1 LVLQLVGAPF
11 QSIRSGLF
19 VHSHSHSEPR
29 TIDEADHAI
38 VAASVAAIPPA
49 LPLMTLAR
57 RSTVSHSD
65 PGTAMGRDVENS
77 LARPGSQA
85 APPSR
90 AVSWLSLPHKHQLAI
105 ITSVRVV
112 DFYQVASLQAF
123 MFHQLQSFSPTAPDS
138 DISFQTG
145 VLQGVFTLAQIF
157 TGVVWGGVAD
167 APWGGRKLVLLV
179 GLVGTGVSCVGIAFA
194 RSFAAAVAWRFLG
207 GAINGTVGAARTALA
222 EAVHPRYHS
231 RAFLLLPLAFNI
243 ANIFGPILGG
253 LLADPVHAY
262 PSLFGPHSTFGG
274 EHGVAWLIKYPYAA
288 ASLLSALLLFADA
301 AWVFFGLRETQ
312 EALRYNRDP
321 GLELAQTIKYWA
333 RRFIFRHFGY
343 TTLNHATADHVTAGH
358 DQPDL
363 TSVAMVQLP
372 PPGLARKESHPSL
385 HPAAAATAAT
395 TTTTTTTNGPSTRT
409 VFTNPNVLLV
419 LLTVAI
425 FDFQMGGFASL
436 WLVFLSSSRRN
447 SFDITALPF
456 RFTGGLAFPP
466 STLGFA
472 MAILGFLGIVLQ
484 FLLYPRVN
492 ARYGLLKSTRW
503 SLLVFP
509 IAYVLAPYL
518 SLLVRPA
525 NPETVAGDANSN
537 TSPSATL
544 WFAITLVLL
553 LQVGARTFAL
563 PGTILLI
570 NNSAPHPTM
579 LGIVHGLGAST
590 SSAFR
595 TIGPIV
601 TGYWYG
607 IGLERG
613 MVGFAWWALAL
624 VSVAGCLT
632 SFWARDGSTGSF

>member
-1 LVLQLVGAPF
+1 
-11 QSIRSGLF
+11 
-19 VHSHSHSEPR
+19 
-29 TIDEADHAI
+29 
-38 VAASVAAIPPA
+38 
-49 LPLMTLAR
+49 MTLAR
-57 RSTVSHSD
+57 RSTFSTAD
-65 PGTAMGRDVENS
+65 PRTMGRDVENS
-77 LARPGSQA
+77 AVRSLGPPGRPP
-85 APPSR
+85 AP
-90 AVSWLSLPHKHQLAI
+90 VSWLSLPHKHQLAI

-123 MFHQLQSFSPTAPDS
+123 MFHQLQSFNPTAPES
-138 DISFQTG
+138 EISFQTG

-157 TGVVWGGVAD
+157 TGVVWGRVAD
-167 APWGGRKLVLLV
+167 ASWGGRKFVLLI
-179 GLVGTGVSCVGIAFA
+179 GLVGTGMSCVGIAFA
-194 RSFAAAVAWRFLG
+194 RSFAVAVAWRFLG

-222 EAVHPRYHS
+222 ETVDKKYHS

-253 LLADPVHAY
+253 LLADPVQAY
-262 PSLFGPHSTFGG
+262 PTLFGPHSTFGG
-274 EHGVAWLIKYPYAA
+274 EHGVPWLVQHPYAA
-288 ASLLSALLLFADA
+288 ANLLSALLLFADA
-301 AWVFFGLRETQ
+301 AWIFLGLRETQ
-312 EALRYNRDP
+312 QGLRYNRDR
-321 GLELAQTIKYWA
+321 GLELAETIKYWA
-333 RRFIFRHFGY
+333 RRFIFRRFGY
-343 TTLNHATADHVTAGH
+343 ASLRHGNGAGPGTAADASP
-358 DQPDL
+358 DQP
-363 TSVAMVQLP
+363 SVAMTRLP
-372 PPGLARKESHPSL
+372 PPSLARKESNSSL
-385 HPAAAATAAT
+385 RTAPAAT
-395 TTTTTTTNGPSTRT
+395 TPNRPSTHA

-447 SFDITALPF
+447 PSDPTDLPF
-456 RFTGGLAFPP
+456 HFTGGLAFPP

-492 ARYGLLKSTRW
+492 ARYGLLRSTRW

-509 IAYVLAPYL
+509 VAYFLAPYL
-518 SLLVRPA
+518 SLLVRSA
-525 NPETVAGDANSN
+525 NPEAMAVDANSN
-537 TSPSATL
+537 TSPSAAL
-544 WFAITLVLL
+544 WFGITLVLL

-570 NNSAPHPTM
+570 NNSAPHPSM
-579 LGIVHGLGAST
+579 LGTVHGLGAST

-607 IGLERG
+607 LGLRQG

-624 VSVAGCLT
+624 VSVMGCLT
-632 SFWARDGSTGSF
+632 SFWARDGSTSAF

>member
-1 LVLQLVGAPF
+1 
-11 QSIRSGLF
+11 
-19 VHSHSHSEPR
+19 
-29 TIDEADHAI
+29 
-38 VAASVAAIPPA
+38 
-49 LPLMTLAR
+49 
-57 RSTVSHSD
+57 
-65 PGTAMGRDVENS
+65 MGRDVENS
-77 LARPGSQA
+77 AVRPSSHPDR
-85 APPSR
+85 PPPP
-90 AVSWLSLPHKHQLAI
+90 VSWLSLPHKHQLAI

-123 MFHQLQSFSPTAPDS
+123 MFHQLQSFNPTAPDS
-138 DISFQTG
+138 EISFQTG

-157 TGVVWGGVAD
+157 TGVIWGRVAD
-167 APWGGRKLVLLV
+167 APWGGRKFVLLI
-179 GLVGTGVSCVGIAFA
+179 GLLGTGISCVGIAFA

-222 EAVHPRYHS
+222 ETVDKKYHS

-262 PSLFGPHSTFGG
+262 PTLFGPHSTFGG
-274 EHGVAWLIKYPYAA
+274 EDGVPWLIKYPYAA
-288 ASLLSALLLFADA
+288 ANLLSALLLFADA
-301 AWVFFGLRETQ
+301 AWIFFGLHETQ
-312 EALRYNRDP
+312 QGLKYNRDR
-321 GLELAQTIKYWA
+321 GLELAETIKYWA
-333 RRFIFRHFGY
+333 RRFIFRRFGY
-343 TTLNHATADHVTAGH
+343 TSLNQVNGAGPGTTAD
-358 DQPDL
+358 DDNNQDL
-363 TSVAMVQLP
+363 NSVAMTHLP
-372 PPGLARKESHPSL
+372 PPSLTRKESNSSL
-385 HPAAAATAAT
+385 HYSPAT
-395 TTTTTTTNGPSTRT
+395 TTTNRPSTQS
-409 VFTNPNVLLV
+409 VFTNRNVLLV

-447 SFDITALPF
+447 PSDVSVFPF
-456 RFTGGLAFPP
+456 HFTGGLAFPP

-484 FLLYPRVN
+484 LLLYPRVN

-509 IAYVLAPYL
+509 VAYFLAPYL
-518 SLLVRPA
+518 SLLVRSA
-525 NPETVAGDANSN
+525 NPDAMAADANSN
-537 TSPSATL
+537 TSPSAAL
-544 WFAITLVLL
+544 WFGITLVLL

-570 NNSAPHPTM
+570 NNSAPHPGM
-579 LGIVHGLGAST
+579 LGTVHGLGAST

-607 IGLERG
+607 VGLQQG
-613 MVGFAWWALAL
+613 MVGFGWWALAL

-632 SFWARDGSTGSF
+632 SFWARDGSASSF